1 MKPEHKG
8 ILLRILLNRAHGNPS
23 DQILK
28 GFPQA
33 EAEAV
38 RSHAIGVK
46 DPTPLLT
53 HASDVLTTIHYS
65 WIFPFIKDQDKPF
78 QLGMISCLSP
88 TQQKGLSKLCK
99 IEKNIKPLSP
109 FLKKFYMN
117 HIYRSVPL
125 LSEAL
130 PLEYV
135 PEGPLTTLAKLRKQD
150 LVDLID
156 RLAMF
161 DLAHEMRTI
170 VATKHLKALYTALS
184 VKQQE
189 FLRKCMHTKDRMKP
203 KKLHLQNWQGD
214 PKELLLELHKRGLV
228 RLAYALSGQPEDLI
242 WSIVHTL
249 DSGRGSLLKKLIKQ
263 EPVPAVTD
271 SLILQIQMAT
281 QGET

>member
-28 GFPQA
+28 GFPKA
-33 EAEAV
+33 EADAV
-38 RSHAIGVK
+38 RSHALGVK
-46 DPTPLLT
+46 DPVPLLT
-53 HASDVLTTIHYS
+53 HASNVLPTLHYS
-65 WIFPFIKDQDKPF
+65 WIYPFIKDQEKPF
-78 QLGMISCLSP
+78 QLGMIACLP
-88 TQQKGLSKLCK
+88 PVQQKGLSKLCHL
-99 IEKNIKPLSP
+99 EGTIKPLSP
-109 FLKKFYMN
+109 FLKKFYM
-117 HIYRSVPL
+117 HHLYRSIPL
-125 LSEAL
+125 LSEAF
-130 PLEYV
+130 PLEYI
-135 PEGPLTTLAKLRKQD
+135 PESPLTALAKMRKQD

-203 KKLHLQNWQGD
+203 KKLHLQNWQGE
-214 PKELLLELHKRGLV
+214 PKELLLELHKRGIV
-228 RLAYALSGQPEDLI
+228 RLAYALSGQSEDLI
-242 WSIVHTL
+242 WHIVHTL
-249 DSGRGSLLKKLIKQ
+249 DSGRGTLLKKLIKQ
-263 EPVPAVTD
+263 DPVQAVTD

>member
-28 GFPQA
+28 GFPKA
-33 EAEAV
+33 EADAV
-38 RSHAIGVK
+38 RAHAIGVT
-46 DPTPLLT
+46 DPAPLLT
-53 HASDVLTTIHYS
+53 HASTVLPMIHYS

-78 QLGMISCLSP
+78 QLGIISCLSP
-88 TQQKGLSKLCK
+88 VQQRGLSKLCK
-99 IEKNIKPLSP
+99 VDKPLRPLSP
-109 FLKKFYMN
+109 FLKKFYI
-117 HIYRSVPL
+117 HHLYRSVPL

-130 PLEYV
+130 PLEYA
-135 PEGPLTTLAKLRKQD
+135 PESPLTKLARMTKQD
-150 LVDLID
+150 LIDLID

-170 VATKHLKALYTALS
+170 VGTKHLKALYTALS

-189 FLRKCMHTKDRMKP
+189 FLRRCLHAKDRMKP

-214 PKELLLELHKRGLV
+214 PKALLLELHKRGIV
-228 RLAYALSGQPEDLI
+228 RLAYALSGQHEDLI
-242 WSIVHTL
+242 WHVVHGL
-249 DSGRGSLLKKLIKQ
+249 DSGRGTLLKKLIKP
-263 EPVPAVTD
+263 EPVPAITD